1 AVGLVEHGLRHFQLR
16 LHAVLVEN
24 VGLLELLFEKALL
37 VVPASVQVLFP
48 VGEDA
53 ALGVFGEQ
61 CKIEALDGLGA
72 FGREFG
78 ADAGFFFK
86 AGNLVAAGAAVIAN
100 QGQALIAQLGI
111 VHEGSGGIA
120 GIGVLLGHQVAGD
133 VAGFLNG
140 KPEAGHD
147 GGELDLQFMFA
158 VGGAG
163 VVQVKDE
170 GLAEFR
176 VVLRGQVLPSDRIV
190 GAGALAGAVDPADQ
204 VIVVFLF
211 ADTGKI
217 GGKLRAVR
225 LVPFPDGMAAEA
237 AARFAGGLALYR
249 VAGGLMV

>member
-1 AVGLVEHGLRHFQLR
+1 
-16 LHAVLVEN
+16 
-24 VGLLELLFEKALL
+24 
-37 VVPASVQVLFP
+37 
-48 VGEDA
+48 
-53 ALGVFGEQ
+53 
-61 CKIEALDGLGA
+61 
-72 FGREFG
+72 
-78 ADAGFFFK
+78 
-86 AGNLVAAGAAVIAN
+86 
-100 QGQALIAQLGI
+100 
-111 VHEGSGGIA
+111 
-120 GIGVLLGHQVAGD
+120 
-133 VAGFLNG
+133 
-140 KPEAGHD
+140 
-147 GGELDLQFMFA
+147 FMFA

-176 VVLRGQVLPSDRIV
+176 VVLRGQVRPSDRIV

-249 VAGGLMV
+249 VAGGLMVGSGAGQRVMPDESGDGFDLAGLEAELGHLGG